1 MTRSGY
7 PMIVFDSDPQSTS
20 PISSE
25 EEALVRSLF
34 ASFDTA
40 WNHAALQER
49 LRRAQRQSKLGPH
62 GYSTLNRMTLFSII
76 WSAAKEPEFRPH
88 QVVWSAMRVFLE
100 NSGVLEDLVARF
112 NASASQGDLEQ
123 SYAQDR
129 DLAASSVSR
138 GSVERRQEERR
149 ARRARSSSVT
159 VQRASSALS
168 ASAVHPKHT
177 RLPSIPSIDQA
188 PANSDS
194 GSSRQSQNRTSRIPS
209 HLQHDSSSSSSITYP
224 ISTIHAPYELDPPT
238 MNNLAYRRM
247 AVYERFQPLE
257 PPSSSG
263 SSLPPCTTPSPLDVM
278 RAETQ
283 PTRTTN
289 NHVVPSISD
298 YNPYRLAFYNV
309 QYPQST
315 FSSSSQPHHDAS
327 DARGAWE
334 SR

>member
-1 MTRSGY
+1 MTRSGFS
-7 PMIVFDSDPQSTS
+7 MIVFDSDPQSTS

-49 LRRAQRQSKLGPH
+49 LRRAQRQSKLEPH
-62 GYSTLNRMTLFSII
+62 SYSTLNRMTLFSII

-88 QVVWSAMRVFLE
+88 QIVWSAMRVFLE

-123 SYAQDR
+123 SHAQDMV
-129 DLAASSVSR
+129 LAASSVSR

-149 ARRARSSSVT
+149 ARRARSSSASFT

-177 RLPSIPSIDQA
+177 RLPSIPSSDQA

-238 MNNLAYRRM
+238 MNNLAYGRM

-298 YNPYRLAFYNV
+298 YNPYRLASYNV

-327 DARGAWE
+327 DAPGI
-334 SR
+334 